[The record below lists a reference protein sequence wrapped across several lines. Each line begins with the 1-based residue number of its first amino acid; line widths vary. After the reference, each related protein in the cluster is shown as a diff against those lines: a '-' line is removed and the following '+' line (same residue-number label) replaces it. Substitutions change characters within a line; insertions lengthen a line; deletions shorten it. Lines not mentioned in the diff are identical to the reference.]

1 MFNFYHSSPIS
12 CPYIDGLFEQQL
24 FFKLSKNNG
33 IEEYNKLSQAGFR
46 RSHDIAYRPSC
57 YNCNACQTIR
67 VKVNDFKI
75 NKNWQRI
82 LNKNN
87 NISME
92 IIDGK
97 NYQPID
103 SDEQFN
109 LFFKYVTT
117 RHNEGGMAE
126 MTRNDYKNLLT
137 SPANTNIIEF
147 RDMENELI
155 ACCIIDILNDG
166 ISAVYSFFDTDLT
179 KNSLGSYMILKIIE
193 LAKKTKLPYIYLG
206 FLIENNPKM
215 AYKSRFKPLEILK
228 SGIWKPYI

>member
-126 MTRNDYKNLLT
+126 MTDMGGGMGSLMDSENVISKKEADKKKRLKKLKKKQQKKN
-137 SPANTNIIEF
+137 
-147 RDMENELI
+147 R
-155 ACCIIDILNDG
+155 
-166 ISAVYSFFDTDLT
+166 
-179 KNSLGSYMILKIIE
+179 
-193 LAKKTKLPYIYLG
+193 KKK
-206 FLIENNPKM
+206 K
-215 AYKSRFKPLEILK
+215 
-228 SGIWKPYI
+228 